1 MSLAGGVPSSGQR
14 TTSSTADRPERTYAL
29 WVSWNTHRRTTG
41 LCAAWGV
48 PLHVFRSKRHGLG
61 RWIEQAAETH
71 RLLRRHKPEI
81 LFVQNPS
88 LALTVLAVLTRRRF
102 GYYLVV
108 DAHNEGVRPFDRPGA
123 FVGWLTRRLLKSA
136 DVTIVTNA
144 ALMKDVSIA
153 GGRALVL
160 PDSLPV
166 PPLLVPTT
174 RAIRNAADVVV
185 IASFRSDEPIV
196 AIIAAAAAMPEI
208 SFAFS
213 GDARRFREK
222 TAPLPANVRFT
233 GFLPDH
239 LYWQLLLQA
248 RVICDLNLK
257 PDCLVCGAYEGLAL
271 AKPLVLSD
279 NPPTREIFGP
289 AAILTRSAPEEIES
303 ALRAALEQRDRL
315 EANARELRKTFRA
328 RWQTQAAAT
337 WDAIRAGAAAAS
349 RQTPGRAHR

>member
-14 TTSSTADRPERTYAL
+14 TTSSASDRPERTYAL
-29 WVSWNTHRRTTG
+29 WVTWNAHRRTTG

-48 PLHVFRSKRHGLG
+48 PLHLIRSKRSRLG
-61 RWIEQAAETH
+61 RWIEQVVDTH

-88 LALTVLAVLTRRRF
+88 LALTVFATLNRRLF

-108 DAHNEGVRPFDRPGA
+108 DAHNEGIRPFDRPGA
-123 FVGWLTRRLLKSA
+123 FVGWLTRRLLKGA

-144 ALMKDVSIA
+144 ALAKDVSTA

-166 PPLLVPTT
+166 PPLLAPTS
-174 RAIRNAADVVV
+174 RAIRGVADVVV
-185 IASFRSDEPIV
+185 IASFRSDEPI
-196 AIIAAAAAMPEI
+196 ATIIAAAAAMPEI
-208 SFAFS
+208 SFAFT

-222 TAPLPANVRFT
+222 ATQLPANVRFT
-233 GFLPDH
+233 GFLLDH
-239 LYWQLLLQA
+239 LYWQLLAQA

-271 AKPLVLSD
+271 AKPMVLSD

-289 AAILTRSAPEEIES
+289 AAVLTGSAPDEIES
-303 ALRAALEQRDRL
+303 ALRAALEQRERL
-315 EANARELRKTFRA
+315 EANARELRETFRA

-337 WDAIRAGAAAAS
+337 WDAIRAGAAAS
-349 RQTPGRAHR
+349 NRGLT